1 MSYLKKLKFFLLF
14 SILLTNSVFSAEKIL
29 HIDINFLMN
38 NSLAGKSIKLQI
50 EKINNSN
57 TKNFKKLQTNLKNEE
72 SKLISQKDILNE
84 SDYLVKLNEFKKKIN
99 EFNIK
104 KNEAVKDL
112 QKKKIESQKKL
123 IDNLISILTE
133 YSTKNSVDYI
143 LRKENVLIGK
153 SALDIT
159 ADILKAL
166 DAKIKNIKL

>member
-84 SDYLVKLNEFKKKIN
+84 SDYLVKLNEFKKK
-99 EFNIK
+99 
-104 KNEAVKDL
+104 
-112 QKKKIESQKKL
+112 
-123 IDNLISILTE
+123 
-133 YSTKNSVDYI
+133 
-143 LRKENVLIGK
+143 
-153 SALDIT
+153 
-159 ADILKAL
+159 
-166 DAKIKNIKL
+166 

>member
-159 ADILKAL
+159 ADILQAL